1 MERSPQHSLTSSVM
15 EELQRLLD
23 AAVAFETGVAR
34 HYGLDREDMGW
45 FTALG
50 AAEHGMAAT
59 EIAAAADRS
68 PTQVEHALRRLRE
81 LGHVKQVA
89 GAEDRV
95 TLTPAAR
102 ALLVDAYAPVEAAYV
117 GLYRYD
123 AAELRVV
130 RTFLRIG
137 RDFYERQ
144 LGRFERHKARITL
157 TGVDPPSA
165 G

>member
-1 MERSPQHSLTSSVM
+1 MERSPRDPLTGSVM

-34 HYGLDREDMGW
+34 HYGLNRADMRW

-50 AAEHGMAAT
+50 AAENGMTAT

-68 PTQVEHALRRLRE
+68 LTDVDQALRRLRE
-81 LGHVKQVA
+81 LGHVKLAA
-89 GAEDRV
+89 GAEERV
-95 TLTPAAR
+95 ALAPAAK
-102 ALLVDAYAPVEAAYV
+102 ALLVDAYAPVETAYV
-117 GLYRYD
+117 GLYRYN

-137 RDFYERQ
+137 REFYERQ
-144 LGRFERHKARITL
+144 TVRFERHKARL
-157 TGVDPPSA
+157 TSTGAEPPSA
-165 G
+165 D